1 VSLSRVDDIADRLPH
16 FYLTWDGGT
25 AVSAIVRAVAASLD
39 DVEAGLI
46 GILRAH
52 WVDTAT
58 GTDLGRL
65 GALLGVARKEGESDP
80 DFRGRLKTAIIGYSG
95 GGTPGSIR
103 MMVRIALRLP
113 EDYPVAIVENP
124 PVRMKKTWKVGAN
137 GEWEVDPHSIT
148 PCRPEIS
155 LTVETPG
162 VKITNPT
169 LRNLDTGEAITFTG
183 ELSRGDVLTLND
195 RHAALNGKEATERLS
210 TPTAI
215 VLPRRKTRWQY
226 TEAVGSN
233 IGVFDRA
240 QFDRSVYAVD
250 IVTAV
255 TFEWTASEPA
265 SFEVRVPRA
274 ALEGAGVG
282 AEYVQGL
289 LDSLKA
295 SGVKGVVKVV

>member
-1 VSLSRVDDIADRLPH
+1 
-16 FYLTWDGGT
+16 
-25 AVSAIVRAVAASLD
+25 
-39 DVEAGLI
+39 VEAGLI

-58 GTDLGRL
+58 GADLDRL
-65 GALLGVARKEGESDP
+65 GAVLSIARKTGESDL

-95 GGTPGSIR
+95 GGTRGSIR

-113 EDYPVAIVENP
+113 EDYPVTIVENP

-137 GEWEVDPHSIT
+137 GEWEVDPRSIAA
-148 PCRPEIS
+148 CRPEIS

-162 VKITNPT
+162 VKITDPT
-169 LRNLDTGEAITFTG
+169 IRNLDTGEAITFTG
-183 ELSRGDVLTLND
+183 EMARGDVLTLTD
-195 RHAALNGKEATERLS
+195 GRATFNGKDETRRLS
-210 TPTAI
+210 AAAAI
-215 VLPRRKTRWQY
+215 VLPREKTRWQY
-226 TEAVGSN
+226 SEAVGSN

-240 QFDRSVYAVD
+240 KFDKSVYAVD

-265 SFEVRVPRA
+265 SFEVQVPRA
-274 ALEGAGVG
+274 ALEGAGLG

>member
-1 VSLSRVDDIADRLPH
+1 MSLSKAEDIAGRLPH

-39 DVEAGLI
+39 EVEAGLV

-58 GTDLGRL
+58 GPDLDRL
-65 GALLGVARKEGESDP
+65 GVLLSVTRKEGESDL

-95 GGTPGSIR
+95 GGTPGSIQ

-124 PVRMKKTWKVGAN
+124 PVPMKKTWKVGAN
-137 GEWEVDPHSIT
+137 GEWVVDPRSIA
-148 PCRPEIS
+148 PSRPAIS
-155 LTVETPG
+155 LAVETPG
-162 VKITNPT
+162 VKITDPT
-169 LRNLDTGEAITFTG
+169 LRNLDTGEALTFSG
-183 ELSRGDVLTLND
+183 EMARGDVLTLSEG
-195 RHAALNGKEATERLS
+195 RAALNGKDETKRLS
-210 TPTAI
+210 APGAV
-215 VLPRRKTRWQY
+215 VLPRQRTRWQY

-240 QFDRSVYAVD
+240 EFDKSVFAVD

-255 TFEWTASEPA
+255 TFEWTALEPA
-265 SFEVRVPRA
+265 SFEVLIPQA
-274 ALEGAGVG
+274 ALDRASVEAG
-282 AEYVQGL
+282 YVQGL

-295 SGVKGVVKVV
+295 SGVKGVVRVV